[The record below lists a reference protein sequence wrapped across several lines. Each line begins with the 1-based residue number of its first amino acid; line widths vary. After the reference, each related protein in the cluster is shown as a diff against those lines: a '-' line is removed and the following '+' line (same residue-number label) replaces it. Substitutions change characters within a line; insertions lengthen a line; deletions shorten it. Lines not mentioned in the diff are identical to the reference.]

1 MMPFMV
7 GEIGSASKQ
16 DGQYRREFEEKGL
29 QTSAHWTS
37 SVHRMRTAPGGPAN
51 GDVCLL
57 SALWG
62 GSSRVPAHLQPWGT
76 SREVRPQHSRQKDTG
91 GHGGTDEQLSQEPPP
106 HPSNQS
112 SKVYQVR
119 DPDIKNNDYLFLC
132 RTLFWKITKGKEP
145 WELKKTKNKQWYFQD
160 FMRNITQ
167 DLIL

>member
-57 SALWG
+57 RALRG
-62 GSSRVPAHLQPWGT
+62 GSSRVPAHLPPWGT
-76 SREVRPQHSRQKDTG
+76 SREVRPQHSRQR
-91 GHGGTDEQLSQEPPP
+91 HWGTQTSSYLRSPHP

-119 DPDIKNNDYLFLC
+119 DPDINNNDYLFLC
-132 RTLFWKITKGKEP
+132 WTLFWKITKGKEP
-145 WELKKTKNKQWYFQD
+145 RELKKTKNKQWYFQD